1 MDKETLN
8 KRLKSFAW
16 RLGGIVAVM
25 ALSFLAENIGLFGL
39 PLQVQIVA
47 GLVLNEIT
55 KQLNTK

>member
-1 MDKETLN
+1 
-8 KRLKSFAW
+8 
-16 RLGGIVAVM
+16 M